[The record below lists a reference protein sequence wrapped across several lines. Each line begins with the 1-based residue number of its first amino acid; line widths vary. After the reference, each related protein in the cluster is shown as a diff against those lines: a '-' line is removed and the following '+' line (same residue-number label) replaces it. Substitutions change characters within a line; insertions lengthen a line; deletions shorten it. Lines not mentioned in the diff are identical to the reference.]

1 MDESHKFGRHQGRL
15 NTELQRPTE
24 LLAHLPLI
32 EVMHVFGHV
41 AYWTRSGCRVHRR
54 WYAARGHVGR
64 PEPPHIPLMHLS
76 Y

>member
-41 AYWTRSGCRVHRR
+41 SSWHFSDIEAMTTKV
-54 WYAARGHVGR
+54 
-64 PEPPHIPLMHLS
+64 
-76 Y
+76 